1 MRTSTR
7 SDETAVLRVW
17 HELRK
22 FHLDIVDRN
31 GGDVF
36 YATLNYDIAEE
47 GVASVHATRVTPG
60 RLLVALWR
68 MRGAGVVEVN
78 EPAYVRAWPL
88 ICFVAIAS
96 RLLRAVGRG
105 PRDLVAYAIENGD
118 PVSNL
123 ESILQRRWP
132 IVRNG
137 GLLRPIVRSVVGALF
152 LLLDKVAYGSPGAR
166 ELYHALVPYG
176 IRRSTLE
183 STRVQLPQACGSCDL
198 SGPRRGV
205 VFVGSFESRK
215 GVEILMAAWERVMAS
230 ATPQAELTML
240 GKGPLA
246 DDVAAWSLA
255 QTVSPLVIIDPS
267 DADIHRA
274 YREAAVSVLLS
285 QPVQGWRE
293 QIGLPILEGLAHCC
307 EVVTTT
313 ETGLS
318 EWLIERD
325 FIVVD
330 AADDVE
336 QCADAIRTALL
347 RARHWTEVRDLLPE
361 HSSRLAADEWL
372 MGVSA

>member
-137 GLLRPIVRSVVGALF
+137 GLLRPIVRSVV
-152 LLLDKVAYGSPGAR
+152 
-166 ELYHALVPYG
+166 
-176 IRRSTLE
+176 
-183 STRVQLPQACGSCDL
+183 L
-198 SGPRRGV
+198 S
-205 VFVGSFESRK
+205 
-215 GVEILMAAWERVMAS
+215 L
-230 ATPQAELTML
+230 
-240 GKGPLA
+240 
-246 DDVAAWSLA
+246 
-255 QTVSPLVIIDPS
+255 
-267 DADIHRA
+267 IH
-274 YREAAVSVLLS
+274 
-285 QPVQGWRE
+285 
-293 QIGLPILEGLAHCC
+293 I
-307 EVVTTT
+307 
-313 ETGLS
+313 
-318 EWLIERD
+318 
-325 FIVVD
+325 
-330 AADDVE
+330 
-336 QCADAIRTALL
+336 
-347 RARHWTEVRDLLPE
+347 
-361 HSSRLAADEWL
+361 
-372 MGVSA
+372 